1 MWLENAG
8 DASYK
13 PPDMQPFSICNPRGS
28 APLLLTCEHASSAL
42 PVEYDHLGLE
52 PERLQEHIGWD
63 IGARQA
69 TEALA
74 RSFDAPAA
82 LAGVSRLL
90 IDCNRDLADHE
101 LIVSESHGTNIPRN
115 RHLDGAERDR
125 RIREFYRPYHEA
137 IDSVLARKRTSFLL
151 SVHSFTPAL
160 NGRER
165 RFDVGVLFDAY
176 STHAERLGEAL
187 ARGGLRVRYNQPYSG
202 LDGLIFSA
210 QLHGSR
216 HRIPYLEMEINNR
229 LLRNPA
235 EAVAC
240 ADRLAAALRT
250 LVWG

>member
-1 MWLENAG
+1 
-8 DASYK
+8 
-13 PPDMQPFSICNPRGS
+13 MQPFSIRNPCGS
-28 APLLLTCEHASSAL
+28 APLVLTCEHASCAV
-42 PVEYDHLGLE
+42 PAEYDDLGLD
-52 PERLQEHIGWD
+52 PEQLQGHIGWD
-63 IGARQA
+63 IGARQV

-74 RSFDAPAA
+74 SSFNATAV

-90 IDCNRDLADHE
+90 IDCNRDLADHD
-101 LIVSESHGTNIPRN
+101 LIVSESHGTNVPGN

-125 RIREFYRPYHEA
+125 RSREFYTPYHEA
-137 IDSVLARKRTSFLL
+137 IDSVLAQKSASFLL
-151 SVHSFTPAL
+151 SVHSFTPLL

-176 STHAERLGEAL
+176 STQAERLGEAL

-202 LDGLIFSA
+202 LDGLIFSV

-216 HRIPYLEMEINNR
+216 HHTPYLEIEINNR

-235 EAVAC
+235 EAVAF

-250 LVWG
+250 LV